1 MLFSYSFDYNVRFTA
16 AEHEAVDQ
24 TFHQK
29 KVVWHTENKEG
40 EEPSWHTY
48 DTFIS
53 TLDVALSF
61 GKQLRDLKRQTFP
74 GMPESWLDDKVLDML
89 KQAMALNFNKKVEV
103 HVPGDALLK
112 ITKVQVV
119 EDSCTDNIQ
128 ALLNEGWRILAVCPQ
143 SQRRPDYV
151 LGM

>member
-1 MLFSYSFDYNVRFTA
+1 MLFTYAFNYDERFTPAEA
-16 AEHEAVDQ
+16 ARADEVFHPTKIAWHEE
-24 TFHQK
+24 K
-29 KVVWHTENKEG
+29 KEG
-40 EEPSWHTY
+40 QETALYTY
-48 DTFIS
+48 SSLTS